1 MPAAGD
7 AHPALAANA
16 EHQLMARIRLPLD
29 AVVGPTGTGKSDAGI
44 AIAKH
49 IESLGGSAEIIN
61 SDSMQFYR
69 GMDIGTAKLAP
80 EDRGGVEHHLLDWLE
95 ITDESTAAEY
105 QPVARGK
112 ILELQAAGKTPILV
126 GGSMLYIA
134 AVLNEFGFAARDEN
148 VRAELE
154 AELERIGESEL
165 YRKLMSLAPDTAS
178 RIDPKNGRRIV
189 RALEVVT
196 ITGEDFAAKLP
207 DLNESWQPVL
217 EIGLNSD
224 RAHLVNRLHLRAAKM
239 WDNGILEEA
248 KSLIPQGIREGKTSS
263 HAIGYAQALAQLD
276 SVLTEPEAIE
286 ETSRLTAR
294 YARRQ
299 MSWFRRDPRINWF
312 DYQDENLMPSITRA
326 VTDYLNE

>member
-1 MPAAGD
+1 MSK
-7 AHPALAANA
+7 L
-16 EHQLMARIRLPLD
+16 I

-49 IESLGGSAEIIN
+49 IESVGGKAEIVN

-69 GMDIGTAKLAP
+69 GMDIGTAKLSIEERAGIP
-80 EDRGGVEHHLLDWLE
+80 HHLLDWLE

-105 QPVARGK
+105 QPVARAK
-112 ILELQAAGKTPILV
+112 ILELQAAGITPILV

-134 AVLNEFGFAARDEN
+134 SVLNEFGFAARDET

-154 AELERIGESEL
+154 AELIRVGESEL
-165 YRKLMSLAPDTAS
+165 YRKLLALAPDTAS

-224 RAHLVNRLHLRAAKM
+224 REHLVSRLEQRAAKM
-239 WDNGILEEA
+239 WEKGILREA
-248 KSLIPQGIREGKTSS
+248 ESLIPLGVRDGKTSS

-276 SVLTEPEAIE
+276 GEITEAQAIE
-286 ETSRLTAR
+286 DTARLTAR

-312 DYQDENLMPSITRA
+312 DYQDEKLLPNILQA
-326 VTDYLNE
+326 VDKFLSE

>member
-1 MPAAGD
+1 MTK
-7 AHPALAANA
+7 L
-16 EHQLMARIRLPLD
+16 I

-44 AIAKH
+44 SIAKH
-49 IESLGGSAEIIN
+49 IETLGGKAEIIN

-69 GMDIGTAKLAP
+69 GMDIGTAKLSF
-80 EDRGGVEHHLLDWLE
+80 EERRGVPHHLLDWLS

-105 QPVARGK
+105 QPVARKK
-112 ILELQAAGKTPILV
+112 ILELQAAGVTPILV

-134 AVLNEFGFAARDEN
+134 AVLNEFGFAARDEKI
-148 VRAELE
+148 RADLE
-154 AELERIGESEL
+154 AELIRVGESEL
-165 YRKLMSLAPDTAS
+165 YRKLLSLAPDTAS

-224 RAHLVNRLHLRAAKM
+224 RAHLVNRLYQRAAKM
-239 WDNGILEEA
+239 WERGILREA
-248 KSLIPQGIREGKTSS
+248 EALIPLGVREGKTSS

-276 SVLTEPEAIE
+276 GESTEEQAIE
-286 ETSRLTAR
+286 ETARLTAR

-312 DYQDENLMPSITRA
+312 DYQDENLLPSI
-326 VTDYLNE
+326 LNTVDTFLSE

>member
-1 MPAAGD
+1 MTK
-7 AHPALAANA
+7 L
-16 EHQLMARIRLPLD
+16 I

-49 IESLGGSAEIIN
+49 IETLGGRAEIIN

-69 GMDIGTAKLAP
+69 GMDIGTAKLSV
-80 EDRGGVEHHLLDWLE
+80 EERLGVEHHLLDWLE

-105 QPVARGK
+105 QPVARAK
-112 ILELQAAGKTPILV
+112 ILELKANGVTPILV

-134 AVLNEFGFAARDEN
+134 SVLNEFGFAARDET
-148 VRAELE
+148 VRAEIE
-154 AELERIGESEL
+154 AELVRVGESEL
-165 YRKLMSLAPDTAS
+165 YRKLMALAPDTAS

-224 RAHLVNRLHLRAAKM
+224 RAHLVNRLEQRAAKM
-239 WDNGILEEA
+239 WEKGILREVQE
-248 KSLIPQGIREGKTSS
+248 LLPLGVREGKTSS
-263 HAIGYAQALAQLD
+263 RAIGYAQAIAQLD
-276 SVLTEPEAIE
+276 GVLTEAEAIE
-286 ETSRLTAR
+286 DTARLTAR

-312 DYQDENLMPSITRA
+312 DYQAENLIPGILKT
-326 VTDYLNE
+326 VDNHLNQ

>member
-1 MPAAGD
+1 MTK
-7 AHPALAANA
+7 L
-16 EHQLMARIRLPLD
+16 I

-44 AIAKH
+44 SIAKH
-49 IESLGGSAEIIN
+49 IETLGGKAEIIN

-69 GMDIGTAKLAP
+69 GMDIGTAKLSF
-80 EDRGGVEHHLLDWLE
+80 EERRGVPHHLLDWLS

-105 QPVARGK
+105 QPVARKK
-112 ILELQAAGKTPILV
+112 ILELQAAGVTPILV

-134 AVLNEFGFAARDEN
+134 AVLNEFGFAARDEKI
-148 VRAELE
+148 RADLE
-154 AELERIGESEL
+154 AELIRVGESEL
-165 YRKLMSLAPDTAS
+165 YRKLLSLAPDTAS

-224 RAHLVNRLHLRAAKM
+224 RAHLVNRLYHRAAKM
-239 WDNGILEEA
+239 WERGILREA
-248 KSLIPQGIREGKTSS
+248 EALIPLGVREGKTSS

-276 SVLTEPEAIE
+276 GESTEEQAIE
-286 ETSRLTAR
+286 ETARLTAR

-312 DYQDENLMPSITRA
+312 DYQDENLLPSILNA
-326 VTDYLNE
+326 VDTFLSE